1 MPSGDDPARLLAA
14 LRLGDSAFP
23 GGGFAFSGGLE
34 GLAADGRL
42 PDASAVAGAVRDQAL
57 GRWLPCDRV
66 ALAQAHRAADRLAE
80 VVEIDDALDAL
91 TLARELRE
99 GGRQNGMGLLTAH
112 ARLGTPGLEAY
123 RAAVLDGR
131 TPGQLAVVQGVVW
144 RAAGL
149 DEGAAEAA
157 GAHQLLAGALGA
169 AVRLGLLGVM
179 TAQRIRAELAAP
191 LAAALALPV
200 PDDARPSA
208 FCPAAEIAAMRH
220 ETQAARLFAN

>member
-131 TPGQLAVVQGVVW
+131 TPGQLAVVQIG
-144 RAAGL
+144 RA
-149 DEGAAEAA
+149 
-157 GAHQLLAGALGA
+157 H
-169 AVRLGLLGVM
+169 V
-179 TAQRIRAELAAP
+179 
-191 LAAALALPV
+191 
-200 PDDARPSA
+200 
-208 FCPAAEIAAMRH
+208 
-220 ETQAARLFAN
+220 